1 MHSLEPVKTILPGEL
16 VAGRSVNGGLMSAGP
31 SAEDES
37 RQARSTSIG
46 SEGAKPAD
54 WPAVQPARYDL
65 TVNVKTAATLGLT
78 IPPPVPLRGTTSSCR
93 DIHRAPLLRRPKRER
108 QPETTRLC

>member
-1 MHSLEPVKTILPGEL
+1 MHSLEHVKTVWPGEL
-16 VAGRSVNGGLMSAGP
+16 VAGRSVNGGLTSDGP
-31 SAEDES
+31 SAEDGFP
-37 RQARSTSIG
+37 QARSTSIG

-78 IPPPVPLRGTTSSCR
+78 IPPSVPLRG
-93 DIHRAPLLRRPKRER
+93 DDVVL
-108 QPETTRLC
+108 